1 MKPNIVGHRLLIKP
15 VTLEEVD
22 PAFAAAKRM
31 GLDLSERTQRQE
43 SSIIDR
49 GIVEQIGPTA
59 FKDFGGDAWCSV
71 GQMVDYVRHGGK
83 YVLDPDNK
91 ETKWLV
97 INDEDVL
104 VVWSKE

>member
-22 PAFAAAKRM
+22 PVFAAARRM
-31 GLDLSERTQRQE
+31 GLDISERTQRQE

-59 FKDFGGDAWCSV
+59 FADFGGTAWCEV
-71 GQMVDYVRHGGK
+71 GDMVDYVRHGGK

-97 INDEDVL
+97 VNDEDIL
-104 VVWSKE
+104 CTWSKE